1 MAGLL
6 CPEKLRFWAGRKA
19 LVLLPP
25 GREEKGDLGSPS
37 LQSGKCFT
45 DAGEEVGD
53 AGTEDSAQ
61 QLRLGMLALQLSIR
75 RNSDVA

>member
-1 MAGLL
+1 MPSEAEVLG
-6 CPEKLRFWAGRKA
+6 GRKA
-19 LVLLPP
+19 LVLLSP

-37 LQSGKCFT
+37 LQSGRCFT

-61 QLRLGMLALQLSIR
+61 QHRLGMLALQLSIR
-75 RNSDVA
+75 RNSDVV